1 MALQIDYTDET
12 GTQHAEAYARVFS
25 IRVKYDVPSAQVYV
39 DIYHNVGA
47 RSKSDAA
54 ARKKSIKS
62 IDYVLTGSAFTT
74 YLQDSVIKA
83 DGVSLLSSVYAWLGQ
98 HNDGTATHDEAG
110 SKLANEGN
118 GINWTTA
125 TDV

>member
-25 IRVKYDVPSAQVYV
+25 IRVKYSVPAAQVYV
-39 DIYHNVGA
+39 DIHHNAAA

-54 ARKKSIKS
+54 AKKKPTKSIEYS
-62 IDYVLTGSAFTT
+62 FTGSMFTT
-74 YLQDSVIKA
+74 YIQDSVIKA
-83 DGVSLLSSVYAWLGQ
+83 DGVSLLSSVYTWLKQ
-98 HNDGTATHDEAG
+98 HNDGTDTHDDAG

>member
-25 IRVKYDVPSAQVYV
+25 VKLSYDVPSAQIFV

-47 RSKSDAA
+47 RSKSDEA

-62 IDYVLTGSAFTT
+62 ITYVLTGSAFTT

-83 DGVSLLSSVYAWLGQ
+83 NNVSLLSSVYAWLGQ
-98 HNDGTATHDEAG
+98 HNDGTATHDDAG
-110 SKLANEGN
+110 SRLENEGN